1 MTLSLTTSDGG
12 GSSSVVPAVGGTP
25 VCRSISG
32 ARCLRPSGGGCST
45 RQQDTPPTLTLAF
58 SPLHM
63 SHAAR
68 TADHSAHLR
77 SFAELDTQWTCNV
90 SAPPLSP
97 GVRASIFARAAR
109 SLARTGPLAR
119 SDRPARL
126 LGPGPCARACAR
138 SAGSPLLY
146 AGNRV
151 ACPSAR
157 LGKYCWVAAPS
168 AQRLHSMGDE
178 RVRPCTASG
187 RGRLAP
193 CVRSARCRVPAQLPD
208 CGDCCPRH
216 RRTRAATM

>member
-1 MTLSLTTSDGG
+1 M
-12 GSSSVVPAVGGTP
+12 
-25 VCRSISG
+25 CRSISG

-138 SAGSPLLY
+138 SDRQPFAL
-146 AGNRV
+146 
-151 ACPSAR
+151 C
-157 LGKYCWVAAPS
+157 GK
-168 AQRLHSMGDE
+168 
-178 RVRPCTASG
+178 
-187 RGRLAP
+187 
-193 CVRSARCRVPAQLPD
+193 
-208 CGDCCPRH
+208 
-216 RRTRAATM
+216 